1 MTPLTATGL
10 ALILAVWPTAVP
22 AGEKPQAAAQ
32 ADTVL
37 LGGKIVSLDARDS
50 IHEAL
55 AIRDGQIVAVGSN
68 AEITGY
74 IGEKTAVIRLKGK
87 TVVPGLIEAHVHAL
101 GAAQASIGAAYTELA
116 SIAAVQEWIR
126 RQAERTPPRTWVVV
140 PRNEITRLAERRH
153 PTPAE
158 LDAACTT
165 HPVAFNSA
173 RRWALNSLGFRTAGI
188 DERAQEVPG
197 GRIVRDAAGSPR
209 LIAGGDAFLRRF
221 FPWPKYDDR
230 QTLDALENLL
240 RRYNEVGITSI
251 NERAANR
258 DTYRLYR
265 ALGDRGCRRI
275 RVTLTFRQQM
285 HKADDVTRF
294 VQQLGFRPG
303 EGDDWIKIGPLKITV
318 DGGIHWGTASL
329 SEPYGRKRAEFYVL
343 EDPGYRGEQYYRVEE
358 MQEVFAAAHR
368 LGWQMCCHVTGD
380 AGVTSVLDALEA
392 AHRQVPLAD
401 RRFTLLHS
409 YFPTPEIAER
419 CKRLGVCVD
428 THPYLYHKDSDTIAE
443 VYGRSWAERFIGL
456 GDWVRGGVPVA
467 LTSDHMEGLD
477 PNHAMNSFNP
487 FLQVYLAVSR
497 LSAQGRVYGPRQKVS
512 RIAALRM
519 VTATAAY
526 LDFNE
531 AKIGSLEPGKLADL
545 AVLDRDVLTCP
556 EPEIRRVKV
565 LLTMVGGKV
574 VFERK

>member
-1 MTPLTATGL
+1 
-10 ALILAVWPTAVP
+10 
-22 AGEKPQAAAQ
+22 
-32 ADTVL
+32 
-37 LGGKIVSLDARDS
+37 
-50 IHEAL
+50 
-55 AIRDGQIVAVGSN
+55 
-68 AEITGY
+68 
-74 IGEKTAVIRLKGK
+74 
-87 TVVPGLIEAHVHAL
+87 
-101 GAAQASIGAAYTELA
+101 
-116 SIAAVQEWIR
+116 
-126 RQAERTPPRTWVVV
+126 
-140 PRNEITRLAERRH
+140 
-153 PTPAE
+153 

-165 HPVAFNSA
+165 HPVAFLSA
-173 RRWALNSLGFRTAGI
+173 RRWALNSLGFRTAGF
-188 DERAQEVPG
+188 DEKTQEVPG
-197 GRIVRDAAGSPR
+197 GRIVRDATGSPR

-230 QTLDALENLL
+230 QTLDALERLL

-251 NERAANR
+251 NERAASR

-265 ALGDRGCRRI
+265 ALGDRGCRRV
-275 RVTLTFRQQM
+275 RVTLTFRRQM

-294 VQQLGFRPG
+294 VEQLAFRPG
-303 EGDDWIKIGPLKITV
+303 EGDDWVKIGALKITV

-329 SEPYGRKRAEFYVL
+329 SEPYGRKRAGFYVQD
-343 EDPGYRGEQYYRVEE
+343 DPAYRGEQYYRVDE

-392 AHRQVPLAD
+392 ANRQVPLTD
-401 RRFTLLHS
+401 RRFTLLHT
-409 YFPTPEIAER
+409 YFPTPQIAER

-428 THPYLYHKDSDTIAE
+428 THPYLYHKDSDTIAV

-456 GDWVRGGVPVA
+456 GDWLRAGIPVA
-467 LTSDHMEGLD
+467 LSSDHMEGLAPD
-477 PNHAMNSFNP
+477 HAMNSFNP

-497 LSAQGRVYGPRQKVS
+497 CSSHGHVYGPQQEVS

-519 VTATAAY
+519 VTTAPAY

-531 AKIGSLEPGKLADL
+531 AKVGSLEPGKLADL

-556 EPEIRRVKV
+556 EAEIRHVKV
-565 LLTMVGGKV
+565 LLTMVAGKV